1 MTQQDRPITVFAIPK
16 AFEGHVGVIQRNAI
30 RSWAKLGLS
39 VILLGDDPGVR
50 EMAQEVGA
58 TFLPDVDRNELG
70 TPLLDSAFRLAKS
83 TATTDILAYVNSDI
97 IFVDPLPQAIR
108 GLESASFLAAGQRTS
123 IDLNS
128 EIDFSQAG
136 WDQPVRELARSSG
149 VLTGPTAMDYFILPR
164 KSPLTELP
172 PFTVGRPGWDNWMCA
187 RAWDCHVPLVDLT
200 NCLLAVHQEHGY
212 EHVKQRTGELWHG
225 PEAEANR
232 RLAAGMPKYHGI
244 DRATH
249 VADEAGGV
257 QPNHLNL
264 ARMYWRTTV
273 RRRPP
278 RPLRFLRVLP
288 LIIYHAS
295 RRGQLAAL
303 IRRKVRRRNHK

>member
-1 MTQQDRPITVFAIPK
+1 MTQQDRSITVFAIPK

-39 VILLGDDPGVR
+39 VILMGDDPGVR

-58 TFLPDVDRNELG
+58 TFLPDVDRNEFG
-70 TPLLDSAFRLAKS
+70 TPLLDSAFRQAKS
-83 TATTDILAYVNSDI
+83 TATTDIIAYVNSDI
-97 IFVDPLPQAIR
+97 IFVDPLPQAIK
-108 GLESASFLAAGQRTS
+108 GLEFASFLAVGQRTN

-128 EIDFSQAG
+128 EIDFSQAD
-136 WDQPVRELARSSG
+136 WRNPVRELVRSSG
-149 VLTGPTAMDYFILPR
+149 VLFGPMAMDYFILPR
-164 KSPLTELP
+164 QSPLTELP
-172 PFTVGRPGWDNWMCA
+172 PFAVGRPGWDNWMCA

-212 EHVKQRTGELWHG
+212 EHVKQRTGKKWRG
-225 PEAEANR
+225 PEGDENH
-232 RLAAGMPKYHGI
+232 RLAAGLPTYQGI
-244 DRATH
+244 EEATQ
-249 VADEAGGV
+249 VADEAGRI
-257 QPNHLNL
+257 QPNHLTI

-278 RPLRFLRVLP
+278 RPLLFLRVLP
-288 LIIYHAS
+288 LMIYHIT

-303 IRRKVRRRNHK
+303 IRRKVRRQKRK